1 MHHQKTVTT
10 YRKSWV
16 AALTTLLL
24 SGALPGHAADTTL
37 VIGDQARIMRS
48 LMESAGVLHNLP
60 YQIRWANFQGA
71 APLFEAQRADAVDT
85 SFAGDL
91 PVLQALAGG
100 VRLTILLT
108 DVATGKGNGIVV
120 PADSPIHSISDLKG
134 QQVVV
139 SSAAGSISQNLLYL
153 ALAKAGIDRQA
164 TRIRFVLPTDASA
177 AFNSGQIK
185 AWAVF
190 DPYLAVAQQNGARLI
205 TDASHLT
212 ASFSFLSATTASLSD
227 PHKRQAIRDFAERV
241 RQARQWAIDHPAL
254 YASSYAQLSHLPL
267 KTAQLI
273 TSRGPTASRP
283 VTDADLNSL
292 QQTADRFYGYGILPA
307 KITVRQ
313 FADPHFLT
321 QSVSQPATTSP

>member
-1 MHHQKTVTT
+1 MTTQKTVTP
-10 YRKSWV
+10 RRNKFAGLV
-16 AALTTLLL
+16 TTVLLL
-24 SGALPGHAADTTL
+24 SSSLSVHAADTTL

-48 LMESAGVLHNLP
+48 LMESAGVLNNLP

-100 VRLTILLT
+100 VRLTILQT

-120 PADSPIHSISDLKG
+120 PAGSPIRSISDLKG

-177 AFNSGQIK
+177 AFDSGQIK

-190 DPYLAVAQQNGARLI
+190 DPYLAVAQENGARLL

-212 ASFSFLSATTASLSD
+212 TSFSFLSATTASLAD
-227 PHKRQAIRDFAERV
+227 PHKRQAIWDFAKRV

-273 TSRGPTASRP
+273 TSRGPSISRP
-283 VTDADLNSL
+283 VTEADLNAL
-292 QQTADRFYGYGILPA
+292 QQTADRFYHYGILPT

-313 FADPHFLT
+313 FADTDFLT
-321 QSVSQPATTSP
+321 HAANSTQSTP